1 MAKAI
6 KLLANTYAET
16 EFVDVL
22 VRFPIRTAVCV
33 RSPLIFNRKPQLP
46 IQFTISVWVLTRIS
60 TGSTTLLCT
69 YVVVSASVTVNM

>member
-22 VRFPIRTAVCV
+22 VRFPYA
-33 RSPLIFNRKPQLP
+33 L
-46 IQFTISVWVLTRIS
+46 QFV
-60 TGSTTLLCT
+60 
-69 YVVVSASVTVNM
+69 